1 MEGGLLQYQ
10 LLLYFLTCALKNNI
24 SASISFCHLRFL
36 VGPGRHQE
44 VWAVIIQTEEVF
56 LLRNCGEIGAESD
69 RNWLVAAR
77 METDHMDQT
86 RELTSDDL
94 TRVIAAC
101 FATFPYFEQETEIK
115 NHSGYRGGVLPWMFW
130 RERSDKT
137 SLARVKGLM
146 EGQDERCERVDGRGA
161 AQKCRGCLTL
171 PAANPD
177 GISRLYRDLNAQCI
191 T

>member
-1 MEGGLLQYQ
+1 M
-10 LLLYFLTCALKNNI
+10 
-24 SASISFCHLRFL
+24 
-36 VGPGRHQE
+36 
-44 VWAVIIQTEEVF
+44 IIQTEEVF